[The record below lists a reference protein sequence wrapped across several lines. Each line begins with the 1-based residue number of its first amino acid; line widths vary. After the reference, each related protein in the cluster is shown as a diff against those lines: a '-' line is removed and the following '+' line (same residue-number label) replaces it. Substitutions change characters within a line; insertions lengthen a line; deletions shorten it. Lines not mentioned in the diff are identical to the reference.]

1 MPLRLLLAFAVSLL
15 LHGAAFLPEI
25 VARRPPPAPPPLQAR
40 LAVPP
45 PAPEPAEALL
55 KNTLDAETPAPE
67 VQPARPPAP
76 PQAASRVPSRPTP
89 KKDVQ
94 AAQRKLSQ
102 HVFYPPEAVARG
114 LEGEVRLIVKLA
126 ADGQIDDVLLA
137 ASSGHALLDEAALQ
151 AVRRLRALPADA
163 PQETLLPVRFRLR

>member
-55 KNTLDAETPAPE
+55 KNTLDAETPTPE
-67 VQPARPPAP
+67 AQPARPPAP
-76 PQAASRVPSRPTP
+76 PQAASRGPSKPTP
-89 KKDVQ
+89 QKQTQ
-94 AAQRKLSQ
+94 AVQRKLSKY
-102 HVFYPPEAVARG
+102 VFYPEYARANNIQG
-114 LEGEVRLIVKLA
+114 TVFLYLEIS
-126 ADGQIDDVLLA
+126 ADGNIEDVRIA
-137 ASSGHALLDEAALQ
+137 QSSGFSILDNAAATGAWALQ
-151 AVRRLRALPADA
+151 KFPGIKSGVYDYQFKLVD
-163 PQETLLPVRFRLR
+163 